1 MFRAKVT
8 IAFFITVT
16 SGGEEETPP
25 QLGVFFNENAFLRG
39 GINEE
44 IKQITQ

>member
-16 SGGEEETPP
+16 SGEEETP
-25 QLGVFFNENAFLRG
+25 QLGVSLNENAFLRG

>member
-16 SGGEEETPP
+16 SGEEETPP